1 MHVSSVVGG
10 HALAVKP
17 DRCREVQIDLVIRSQ
32 RHGPSEAHEHLFP
45 KAVRA
50 YIHRRRVRFRQ
61 GRKGRDADG
70 PPRSTVLSIYL
81 LRVH

>member
-61 GRKGRDADG
+61 GRKGRDG